1 MVHPLNWGAFAS
13 HFPVIA
19 RSTATK
25 QSIAIGVESGLL
37 RRCAPRNDGV
47 IKYRH
52 LLTAALAIFGIITLA
67 TPASAQTTASAQ
79 TVASGDFA
87 DRMATTLFSNPGAA
101 GQAAENELARLTRLG
116 NAAPDS
122 DRAAA
127 LWVLAQ
133 AAFKTGDAA
142 AAESYLRTAE
152 ALSLGSHGQM
162 LLRARAAFLRSYAAR
177 GRGEFGAALPLLQQ
191 AQQGF
196 IAAHDVRGQAQALLA
211 LGMIYNDAGDG
222 ERAMHF
228 MGLAEQTY
236 QGDDLFRFSLNNNM
250 GVALINSERFADA
263 IPRFAR
269 ARDIANRIGSASN
282 ARLAQFNI
290 ANAEQKMGNDRAAQ
304 NTLRQIGSIDALEGQ
319 EQRDALRI
327 LALIALNAGRV
338 EEAEQLVH
346 RALGDVDPITSDYS
360 YFPIHTTAYQVYQR
374 LGRSADALVQLEAVR
389 RLDAERAQVNAS
401 NRAALL
407 SAQFQFSSQE
417 ARIIRLRAEQAARDA
432 AYQRNISIG
441 ISIASLIVLVLL
453 AWALRVTIRSR
464 NRAQADAAELAV
476 VNKRL
481 VSALAA
487 KTEFLASTSHE
498 IRTPLNGILGMSQIM
513 LADAKLPPHLRT
525 QIELVQDAGTAMRAL
540 VDDILDVAKIE
551 HGGFVINPRPTDVV
565 ELIDR
570 VARLYE
576 SQAQDRGV
584 VLTIDMPDA
593 MLWQQLDADRLT
605 QILFNLVGNAMKFTH
620 EGSIAIRLFEVPSGD
635 EAKMVIEVA
644 DTGIGIAPEW
654 QDAVFEMFQQVDNG
668 RTRNYGGTGLGL
680 SICRQLVEAMGG
692 QISLESAE
700 GVGSTFSVS
709 LPWHPIDTLVADNV
723 TGLKGAHDGTTGQ
736 KAIGIIAN
744 NPVRVSMLTA
754 MVKQAGVTALVI
766 SEAEDFAQFA
776 ASDTIDWLVD
786 GQAAGQFIAF
796 AEATTTPQGRV
807 LLVGDRPEADNIPQW
822 FNEIVTCVQ
831 FTRNNVAAV
840 LAEWIDDLTPVS
852 TCAAQGLGENGERPY
867 LQADAEVGKIASSG
881 G

>member
-1 MVHPLNWGAFAS
+1 MQLL
-13 HFPVIA
+13 
-19 RSTATK
+19 AT
-25 QSIAIGVESGLL
+25 
-37 RRCAPRNDGV
+37 
-47 IKYRH
+47 
-52 LLTAALAIFGIITLA
+52 ALAIIGIITLA

-79 TVASGDFA
+79 TPASGDFA
-87 DRMATTLFSNPGAA
+87 DRMAVTLFSDPGAA

-116 NAAPDS
+116 EAAQDS

-127 LWVLAQ
+127 YWVLAQ
-133 AAFKTGDAA
+133 AAFRVGEDTLAEQTLRRALALPLTGAPRRRVQAQAA
-142 AAESYLRTAE
+142 
-152 ALSLGSHGQM
+152 
-162 LLRARAAFLRSYAAR
+162 LLRGLMAR
-177 GRGEFGAALPLLQQ
+177 GRGDFGAALPLLQQ
-191 AQQGF
+191 AQQAY
-196 IAAHDVRGQAQALLA
+196 IAAHDVRGQAQALQA
-211 LGMIYNDAGDG
+211 LGVIYNDVGDG
-222 ERAMHF
+222 GQGMRF
-228 MGLAEQTY
+228 FTLAEQTY
-236 QGDDLFRFSLNNNM
+236 QGDDLFRFSLNNNI
-250 GVALINSERFADA
+250 GVALQNANRFADS
-263 IPRFAR
+263 ITRFVT
-269 ARDIANRIGSASN
+269 ARDIAGRIGSTNSS
-282 ARLAQFNI
+282 RPAQFNI
-290 ANAEQKMGNDRAAQ
+290 AVSELNLGHDARAQAALGELGPLEQLGETQ
-304 NTLRQIGSIDALEGQ
+304 
-319 EQRDALRI
+319 QRDVLRI
-327 LALIALNAGRV
+327 SALIAFNAGHV
-338 EEAEQLVH
+338 TEAEHLVN
-346 RALGDVDPITSDYS
+346 RALGGVNAITSDAS
-360 YFPIHTTAYQVYQR
+360 YFETHIAAYKIYQR

-417 ARIIRLRAEQAARDA
+417 ARIIRMRAEQAARDA
-432 AYQRNISIG
+432 AYQRNIAVAISIG
-441 ISIASLIVLVLL
+441 SLMILALL
-453 AWALRVTIRSR
+453 SWLLMLSIRSR

-570 VARLYE
+570 VTRLYE
-576 SQAQDRGV
+576 SQAHDRGV
-584 VLTIDMPDA
+584 TLTIDMPDA
-593 MLWQQLDADRLT
+593 MPLQLLDADRLT

-620 EGSIAIRLFEVPSGD
+620 EGSIAVRLREVPSGD
-635 EAKMVIEVA
+635 EANMAIEVA

-668 RTRNYGGTGLGL
+668 RARNYGGTGLGL

-692 QISLESAE
+692 TISLESAE

-709 LPWHPIDTLVADNV
+709 LPWRPLDALVADNI
-723 TGLKGAHDGTTGQ
+723 TGLKGAHGGSAGQ
-736 KAIGIIAN
+736 KAIGIISN

-776 ASDTIDWLVD
+776 ACDAIDWLVD

-796 AEATTTPQGRV
+796 AEATTAPRGRV
-807 LLVGDRPEADNIPQW
+807 LLVGDRLEADNIPQW

-852 TCAAQGLGENGERPY
+852 TCVTQGLGESGERPC
-867 LQADAEVGKIASSG
+867 LQADAEVGKTASSG